1 MITRMSTTIEYLL
14 FRLVG
19 WLARFVPY
27 GAARHIGHALGLGV
41 LYLTGYRK
49 RITLDN
55 LTHAFPDASP
65 AWVRTVMR
73 GAYKNYGSAIVEMF
87 WAGGRSAETLKA
99 KVHLR
104 NPGILHSALQ
114 RDAGLILLSAHF
126 GSWEFM
132 LNGLRLHI
140 PARFAAIVQ
149 RQRNERIDA
158 FIDEQ
163 RRRFDVETIAMGP
176 SVREVLRALKE
187 KKAVVILGDQSGPRE
202 SVFIPFFGRPS
213 ATHRGAAAFALRT
226 GAPIVIVLL
235 VRQADGTHEAVFEEI
250 PMQGLSGS
258 RDEQVR
264 QLTARHA
271 AVLEKH
277 IRLHPEHWLWMH
289 KRWKHTP
296 DQEEENTGAVT
307 DGAQE
312 RA

>member
-1 MITRMSTTIEYLL
+1 MSTTIEYLL
-14 FRLVG
+14 FRLIG
-19 WLARFVPY
+19 RLAYLMPY
-27 GAARHIGHALGLGV
+27 GAARRIGNVLGLGV

-55 LTHAFPDASP
+55 LTRAFPDASP
-65 AWVRTVMR
+65 AWVHNVMR

-99 KVHLR
+99 KVRLR
-104 NPGILHSALQ
+104 NPEVLHSALQ
-114 RDAGLILLSAHF
+114 QNAGLILMSAHF

-149 RQRNERIDA
+149 HQRNERIDA
-158 FIDEQ
+158 FIDGQ

-176 SVREVLRALKE
+176 SVREVLRALRD
-187 KKAVVILGDQSGPRE
+187 KKVVVILGDQSGPRE

-213 ATHRGAAAFALRT
+213 ATHRGAAAFALST
-226 GAPIVIVLL
+226 GAPIVMVLL
-235 VRQADGTHEAVFEEI
+235 VRQPDGTHEAVFEEV
-250 PMQGLSGS
+250 PAHGLSGS
-258 RDEQVR
+258 REEQVT

-277 IRLHPEHWLWMH
+277 IRLHPDHWLWMH
-289 KRWKHTP
+289 KRWKHAP
-296 DQEEENTGAVT
+296 PHQEDHAGAAT
-307 DGAQE
+307 QGAQGHS
-312 RA
+312 

>member
-1 MITRMSTTIEYLL
+1 MTTTIEYLL

-19 WLARFVPY
+19 RLARFVPY
-27 GAARHIGHALGLGV
+27 GAARRIGNALGLGV

-65 AWVRTVMR
+65 AWIRNVMR

-87 WAGGRSAETLKA
+87 WAGPRSAEALKA

-104 NPGILHSALQ
+104 NPGILHGALQ
-114 RDAGLILLSAHF
+114 RKTGLILLSAHF

-149 RQRNERIDA
+149 RQRNARIDA

-226 GAPIVIVLL
+226 GAPIVLVLL
-235 VRQADGTHEAVFEEI
+235 VRRPDGTHEAVFEEV
-250 PMQGLSGS
+250 PTEGLSGS
-258 RDEQVR
+258 REEQVR

-277 IRLHPEHWLWMH
+277 IRLHPDHWLWMH

-296 DQEEENTGAVT
+296 ESGDDRARAVT
-307 DGAQE
+307 HGAQV
-312 RA
+312 RT

>member
-1 MITRMSTTIEYLL
+1 MSTTIEYLL
-14 FRLVG
+14 FRLIG
-19 WLARFVPY
+19 WLARLMPY

-55 LTHAFPDASP
+55 LTRAFPDASP
-65 AWVRTVMR
+65 AWVRRVMR

-99 KVHLR
+99 KVHLG
-104 NPGILHSALQ
+104 NPEVLYTALQ
-114 RDAGLILLSAHF
+114 RNAGLILMSAHF

-140 PARFAAIVQ
+140 PAQFAAIVQ

-158 FIDEQ
+158 FIDKQ
-163 RRRFDVETIAMGP
+163 RRRFDVETIALGP
-176 SVREVLRALKE
+176 SVREVLRALQE
-187 KKAVVILGDQSGPRE
+187 KKVVVILGDQSGPRE

-226 GAPIVIVLL
+226 GAPIVLVLL
-235 VRQADGTHEAVFEEI
+235 VRRPDGSHEAVFEEV
-250 PMQGLSGS
+250 PTGGLSGT
-258 RDEQVR
+258 REERVT

-289 KRWKHTP
+289 KRWKHKP
-296 DQEEENTGAVT
+296 QQEEDHAGSVAHGGQVGA
-307 DGAQE
+307 
-312 RA
+312 

>member
-1 MITRMSTTIEYLL
+1 MSTTIEYLL
-14 FRLVG
+14 FRLIG
-19 WLARFVPY
+19 HLARVMPY

-55 LTHAFPDASP
+55 LTRAFPDASP
-65 AWVRTVMR
+65 AWVHNVMR

-87 WAGGRSAETLKA
+87 WAGGRPAENLKA
-99 KVHLR
+99 KVRLR
-104 NPGILHSALQ
+104 NPEVLHDALQ
-114 RDAGLILLSAHF
+114 RNAGMILMSAHF

-158 FIDEQ
+158 FIDAQ

-176 SVREVLRALKE
+176 SVREVLRALRE
-187 KKAVVILGDQSGPRE
+187 KKVVVILGDQSGPRE

-213 ATHRGAAAFALRT
+213 ATHRGAAAFALST
-226 GAPIVIVLL
+226 GAPIVMVLL
-235 VRQADGTHEAVFEEI
+235 VRQSDGNHEAVFEEVSAH
-250 PMQGLSGS
+250 GLSGS
-258 RDEQVR
+258 REEQVT

-277 IRLHPEHWLWMH
+277 IRLHPDHWLWMQ
-289 KRWKHTP
+289 KRWKHKP
-296 DQEEENTGAVT
+296 AEEEVHAEAATHA
-307 DGAQE
+307 AQGH
-312 RA
+312 A